1 MKNFMIVK
9 GENGA
14 EIKVEVL
21 FSFGVEEYKKNYI
34 AYTLNDDD
42 STPTA
47 TVFISELDNETNKIL
62 SIPFEEKEFVLKT
75 YEEVKKMIM
84 ED

>member
-9 GENGA
+9 DENGT

-42 STPTA
+42 LSATA
-47 TVFISELDNETNKIL
+47 TVFISELDSETSKIL